1 MTTAQAHRE
10 GSSAVFELIEP
21 FAEAPD
27 PRLRGNAV
35 YALAALVNVRKG
47 SLGERAKNEIVRIV
61 TAEAGGDSM
70 DWQRRFAARA
80 LDALHHLPEADQ
92 KWIGDRILD
101 FFANTRVQ
109 TQRAAIARFMLSAL
123 ERAQGLWK
131 ASWLRYMRLARL
143 MGRPNFGRCLWS
155 AAWRYAL
162 VWLSVVAVLASLAP
176 RFSDI
181 TSYISEPYLSIGVLS
196 LLTRFSLSGRL
207 RAPLRIRLADIA
219 VCGGFFAALAAAG
232 SVIILGHETEL
243 SAAALSTFPRLI
255 EAAGLGFVVG
265 VLVRSLRWVAVSAEV
280 APADTAEI
288 LRPLGALVAAT
299 GVCIGSTYLGVDYDI
314 ASAAWLVLAP
324 TSAVAASLDLWLEK
338 QEPQPL
344 ITTEA
349 RKDRQWAVPVSAALL
364 GLVVG
369 FAILRNWTG
378 YVDLAAAG
386 TQGTVQLPEVLGQ
399 EGSKTLPVRL
409 GSIVPIIVTEERQYN
424 ITGKYGDQD
433 TVLVINEWTGKKIAE
448 KDPPTFVG
456 VLKPGSYQAQVRLYS
471 SSSDRHDVFDF
482 AARAVMAK
490 PRTGPSPQPPQGT
503 LTISLENSQ

>member
-10 GSSAVFELIEP
+10 APSVAFELIEP

-61 TAEAGGDSM
+61 TAEPAGGGGM
-70 DWQRRFAARA
+70 DWQRRFVARA
-80 LDALHHLPEADQ
+80 LDALHHLPEPDQ
-92 KWIGDRILD
+92 KWVGDRVLD
-101 FFANTRVQ
+101 LFAITRGQ

-131 ASWLRYMRLARL
+131 VSWLRYMRLARL
-143 MGRPNFGRCLWS
+143 AGRPNFGRCLWS
-155 AAWRYAL
+155 AAWRCAL
-162 VWLSVVAVLASLAP
+162 VWLSVAALLANLARGFP
-176 RFSDI
+176 
-181 TSYISEPYLSIGVLS
+181 EKNPYMFELFLSIGVLS

-219 VCGGFFAALAAAG
+219 VWGGFFAALAAAG
-232 SVIILGHETEL
+232 SVIILWHETEL
-243 SAAALSTFPRLI
+243 SVEELRTFPRLI

-265 VLVRSLRWVAVSAEV
+265 VLVRGLRWVAVSAEL

-288 LRPLGALVAAT
+288 LRPLGALFAAT
-299 GVCIGSTYLGVDYDI
+299 GICIGSTYLGVDYDI
-314 ASAAWLVLAP
+314 ATAAWLVLAP
-324 TSAVAASLDLWLEK
+324 TSAVGASLDLWLEK

-349 RKDRQWAVPVSAALL
+349 RNDHQWALPASAALL
-364 GLVVG
+364 GLVAG
-369 FAILRNWTG
+369 FAIWMNWTTG
-378 YVDLAAAG
+378 NLDLAAAG
-386 TQGTVQLPEVLGQ
+386 TQGTVRLPEVLGQ

-409 GSIVPIIVTEERQYN
+409 GRSVPFIVTKERQYN
-424 ITGKYGDQD
+424 FTGKYGDQD
-433 TVLVINEWTGKKIAE
+433 TVLVINEGTGKKTAE
-448 KDPPTFVG
+448 EDDPPTFVG
-456 VLKPGSYQAQVRLYS
+456 VLKPGEYEAQVRLYG
-471 SSSDRHDVFDF
+471 SSSDGPDIFDF
-482 AARAVMAK
+482 AARTVTAK
-490 PRTGPSPQPPQGT
+490 PLTEASRQGT